1 MKNFL
6 IICAIAISFLACEKP
21 SGEGG
26 TSVVQGVVYKTYTL
40 VNDATGLV
48 DTILYLEPNI
58 GKDVF
63 IIYADNEGGLYDDK
77 FKTDY
82 NGKYRFEY
90 LRKGDYTI
98 YTYADSMQ
106 TYNNQNPIPLDALLK
121 YDYPIFKHI
130 KITSNNSTNTL
141 DDFIIEKNQ

>member
-21 SGEGG
+21 AGEGG
-26 TSVVQGVVYKTYTL
+26 TSVVQGIVYKTYTL
-40 VNDATGLV
+40 VNDTTGLV

-63 IIYADNEGGLYDDK
+63 IIYSNNEGELYDDK
-77 FKTDY
+77 FETDY
-82 NGKYRFEY
+82 KGMYRFEY

-106 TYNNQNPIPLDALLK
+106 TYNDGDLVDALLK

-130 KITSNNSTNTL
+130 KISSNNSINEV
-141 DDFIIEKNQ
+141 DDIFIEKNQ

>member
-6 IICAIAISFLACEKP
+6 IICAIAIGCMACEKS

-26 TSVVQGVVYKTYTL
+26 TSVIQGVVYKIYTAERDSL
-40 VNDATGLV
+40 I

-63 IIYADNEGGLYDDK
+63 IIYSNNEGELYDDK
-77 FKTDY
+77 FETDY

-98 YTYADSMQ
+98 YTFADSMQ
-106 TYNNQNPIPLDALLK
+106 TYDNQNPIPLDALLK

-130 KITSNNSTNTL
+130 KISSNNSTNTV

>member
-21 SGEGG
+21 AGEGG
-26 TSVVQGVVYKTYTL
+26 TSVVQGIVYKTYTL
-40 VNDATGLV
+40 VNDTTGLV

-63 IIYADNEGGLYDDK
+63 IIYSNNEGELYNDK
-77 FKTDY
+77 FETDY
-82 NGKYRFEY
+82 NGMYRFEY

-106 TYNNQNPIPLDALLK
+106 TYNDGDLVDALLK

-130 KITSNNSTNTL
+130 KISSNNSINEV
-141 DDFIIEKNQ
+141 DDIFIEKNQ